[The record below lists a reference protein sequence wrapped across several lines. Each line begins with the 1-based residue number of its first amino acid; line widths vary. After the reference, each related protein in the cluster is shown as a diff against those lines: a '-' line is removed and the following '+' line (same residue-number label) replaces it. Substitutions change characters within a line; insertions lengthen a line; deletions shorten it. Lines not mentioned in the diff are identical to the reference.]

1 MNVTVKD
8 TAARFTQPEK
18 DNFIQEAV
26 RQYGRDKPRVST
38 ADLTGDGTAQTF
50 AVPPAWQPRF
60 STVLL
65 IEFPVDLVPRELLD
79 LQDNVEIVESVDGVE
94 KINLIQLTLG
104 AAELARIQ
112 FTTIHT
118 VDGSSSSIPDND
130 FDAVCNLASGHF
142 ANALAAF
149 YAEANDSTLGAD
161 VVDHQEK
168 ARVFGERATQL
179 YRDYKTHIEV
189 GDASAAEIRHHDLDV
204 TLRLG
209 QDLIWHRK
217 RLR

>member
-1 MNVTVKD
+1 MNVTVRD
-8 TAARFTQPEK
+8 TATRFTQAQK
-18 DNFIQEAV
+18 DNFITEAV
-26 RQYGRDKPRVST
+26 RQYSKDRPRVRT
-38 ADLTGDGTAQTF
+38 DDLTGDGTAQTF
-50 AVPPAWQPRF
+50 AVPAAWVPRF
-60 STVLL
+60 SVMLK
-65 IEFPVDLVPRELLD
+65 IEHPVDLVPQEVLD
-79 LQDNVEIVESVDGVE
+79 LQDNVEIVESVDGIE

-112 FTTIHT
+112 YNTLHT
-118 VDGSSSSIPDND
+118 VNAGSSSIPDVD

-142 ANALAAF
+142 AMALAAF
-149 YAEANDSTLGAD
+149 YAEANDATLGAD

-168 ARVFGERATQL
+168 ARVFGERGNQL

-189 GDASAAEIRHHDLDV
+189 GDQSAGEIRHTDLDV